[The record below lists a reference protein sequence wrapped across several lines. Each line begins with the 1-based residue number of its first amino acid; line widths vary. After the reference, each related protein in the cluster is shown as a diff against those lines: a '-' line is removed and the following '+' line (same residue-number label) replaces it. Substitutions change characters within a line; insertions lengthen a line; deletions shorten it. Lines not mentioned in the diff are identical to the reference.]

1 MNRAADLV
9 CCALAAP
16 LLLPLFALIALAIHL
31 DDGGPVLFRQ
41 QRLGTNRRPFAIA
54 KFRSMREQRI
64 TRVGACL
71 RRTGLDETAQVFN
84 VLSGDMSWI
93 GPRPLTAPD
102 VQRLGWDGRQH
113 DARFRIRPGMTGL
126 AQLYG
131 GVGAAWTRG
140 IDRLYRRHRGPRLDL
155 WIVGWSLAINLFG
168 KTRVR
173 RILRP
178 ARRPNSPSN
187 RNGKPESPGMR

>member
-1 MNRAADLV
+1 MNRAADLM

-16 LLLPLFALIALAIHL
+16 LLLPLFALIALAIRL

-41 QRLGTNRRPFAIA
+41 QRLGIERRPFAIA
-54 KFRSMREQRI
+54 KFRTMREQRI
-64 TRVGACL
+64 TRVGAWL

-84 VLSGDMSWI
+84 VLGGDMSWI
-93 GPRPLTAPD
+93 GPRPLTAQD
-102 VQRLGWDGRQH
+102 LQRLGWDRRQH
-113 DARFRIRPGMTGL
+113 DARFQIRPGMTGL

-155 WIVGWSLAINLFG
+155 WIVAWSLAINLLG

-173 RILRP
+173 RVLRP
-178 ARRPNSPSN
+178 ARR
-187 RNGKPESPGMR
+187 RQRRG